1 MKKSLSILSIA
12 ALALLITSCNQS
24 QDSTSETTQQPQATQ
39 TPQPN
44 ASPSPKVA
52 ASETEQPASPQKT
65 TPQNPESVVGLIPS
79 TNPTERRQQIAQGRK
94 DPFGFV
100 PIQPTL
106 KTIPTPPQSQTPPT
120 TGSPQPSATNPPTTN
135 SPQPSAANPP
145 SRSSRTPSGTQ
156 SQPQPVLPPQPE
168 LAQGVAISGI
178 IDIGGTPQIIVKA
191 PGERSS
197 RYVQV
202 GDRLSNGQV
211 LIKRIENYRSPA
223 PVVVLEEL
231 GQEVF
236 KEVGEGVAAEEPA
249 ETKPAQDDTTALM
262 IPDLRSGEL

>member
-1 MKKSLSILSIA
+1 MKKSLSIIPIA

-24 QDSTSETTQQPQATQ
+24 QDSTSQGTQQPQATQ

-44 ASPSPKVA
+44 ASPSPNA
-52 ASETEQPASPQKT
+52 ATPGTEKPASPQKT
-65 TPQNPESVVGLIPS
+65 TPQNTESVVGLIPS
-79 TNPTERRQQIAQGRK
+79 TNPTQRRQQIAQGRK
-94 DPFGFV
+94 DPFGFL

-106 KTIPTPPQSQTPPT
+106 KTIPTPDRPQGQLPPT
-120 TGSPQPSATNPPTTN
+120 SNSPQPSATNPPTN
-135 SPQPSAANPP
+135 GSRQPSAANP
-145 SRSSRTPSGTQ
+145 PSGTQ

-178 IDIGGTPQIIVKA
+178 IDIGGIPQIIVKA

-202 GDRLSNGQV
+202 GDYLSNGQV
-211 LIKRIENYRSPA
+211 LVKRIENYRSPA

-249 ETKPAQDDTTALM
+249 QTKPAGEDTTALAL
-262 IPDLRSGEL
+262 PDLRSGEF